1 MSVVTRF
8 APSPTGHLH
17 LGHAYA
23 ALFAEKCA
31 RQANGRFLLRME
43 DIDSS
48 RVRDEYYTAIREDL
62 QWLGVRW
69 DDELPTQLT
78 RLDRYKEAIESLRS
92 LSVLYPCF
100 CTRKQ
105 IANELANLPSAPH
118 GPDGAIYP
126 GTCRNLTTSERAKKL
141 NTASEDEVSWRLD
154 MKRASDLAG
163 ELHWQDAE
171 RDDQIAR
178 PEQFGDIIL
187 VRKDIATSYHL
198 SVTIDDADQG
208 ITLVTRGDDL
218 FASTHIHRLLQ
229 ALLKLPVPTWH
240 HHRLVTDDHGQRLAK
255 RDKARSL
262 RELRDQG
269 ITPQEIRAQLGF

>member
-23 ALFAEKCA
+23 ALFAEQRA
-31 RQANGRFLLRME
+31 RLSGGQFLLRME
-43 DIDSS
+43 DIDTS
-48 RVRDEYYTAIREDL
+48 RVREEYYTAIREDL
-62 QWLGVRW
+62 HWLGVRW
-69 DDELPTQLT
+69 DEELPTQLT
-78 RLDRYKEAIESLRS
+78 RLERYKQAIGTLRG
-92 LSVLYPCF
+92 LGVLYPCF

-105 IANELANLPSAPH
+105 IATELANLPSAPH

-126 GTCRNLTTSERAKKL
+126 GTCKQLTASERTRKL
-141 NTASEDEVSWRLD
+141 NTAREDEVSWRLD
-154 MKRASDLAG
+154 IPHASNLTG
-163 ELHWQDAE
+163 QLHWHDAE
-171 RDDQIAR
+171 RGDQIAH
-178 PEQFGDIIL
+178 PKQFGDIIL

-208 ITLVTRGDDL
+208 ITLVTRGEDL

-240 HHRLVTDDHGQRLAK
+240 HHRLITDDQGQRLAK
-255 RDKARSL
+255 RDKARTL
-262 RELRDQG
+262 RQLRHQG
-269 ITPQEIRAQLGF
+269 TTPKQIRAQLGY